1 MPDAGFE
8 NVAEQL
14 GSARRVGQARAGI
27 GWRLRTKP
35 LRGAEGAR
43 QFSLPAFPVCSVL
56 ARVLVAVAVAASTTG
71 SPRRVRAG
79 RTQEHPGVPV
89 PDGVARG
96 SWPKERAPRAVPRR
110 DCSPPASSKPVNGRS
125 R

>member
-1 MPDAGFE
+1 M
-8 NVAEQL
+8 
-14 GSARRVGQARAGI
+14 SRAGSC
-27 GWRLRTKP
+27 GDWLEAQDQTFKR
-35 LRGAEGAR
+35 RGGGT
-43 QFSLPAFPVCSVL
+43 PVFFAGVPGLLSAGERAGSCGCGCVYNGEPQ
-56 ARVLVAVAVAASTTG
+56 AS
-71 SPRRVRAG
+71 RAG